1 MQIITRSAIIDP
13 IFSDLQEQLR
23 ELNYVRFASEAAC
36 DMEFGNRQE
45 LDQAIRRAIEICMTA
60 GLKLEDH
67 FKRIYIC
74 TDSGIVTDWKL
85 SIYGYQL
92 VCLNG
97 SPSNENVARMQ
108 TSLVKSMS

>member
-1 MQIITRSAIIDP
+1 MQIITRSVNSNP
-13 IFSDLQEQLR
+13 IFADIHEQLR
-23 ELNYVRFASEAAC
+23 ELNYVRFASEAAYS
-36 DMEFGNRQE
+36 MEFSDRQE

-60 GLKLEDH
+60 GLHLEDH

-74 TDSGIVTDWKL
+74 TESGIVTDWKL